1 MSKKKKHLSLTLPA
15 ALILAVITFAVGYL
29 LPSVFL
35 LDSRIESA
43 NEEIDSLKAEIR
55 ENESS
60 IASLNKQIEQK
71 DAANII
77 LANTIED
84 HLTTI
89 DSLNAQITELEGD
102 VDFASQVAMNNVDSD
117 IVVTSVSKLNSEQIL
132 IIFFALLVLL
142 IFVVSI
148 TCAVIASAR
157 RGAPAKEKK
166 KKKKD
171 EPEEEPETAVEE
183 TEARATPED
192 AAEAGERAAE
202 AEPSA
207 GEEETAAEEQPK
219 EEAEDHAEEDVPE
232 RVRTA
237 IEYLSENKLEDSVSE
252 LNGFKFGV
260 TNFDEILSN
269 TAKGKTFGNSENGD
283 FIAFM
288 DSPSA
293 KKLYI
298 IPRYMTLSDSA
309 VTLRGTIEL
318 FDLADE
324 SGSAVT
330 SGAVKIKS
338 VNTPAVFSFG
348 ETGWAIETKGSITV
362 L

>member
-15 ALILAVITFAVGYL
+15 ALILAVITFGIGYL

-55 ENESS
+55 ENESEIS
-60 IASLNKQIEQK
+60 SLNKQIEQK

-102 VDFASQVAMNNVDSD
+102 VDFASQVAMNGVDSD

-142 IFVVSI
+142 IFVVSV
-148 TCAVIASAR
+148 TCAIIASAR
-157 RGAPAKEKK
+157 RGAPVKEKKKDKK

-171 EPEEEPETAVEE
+171 EPEEETENESEESDAQEEAEAQEE
-183 TEARATPED
+183 TETGESEPE
-192 AAEAGERAAE
+192 
-202 AEPSA
+202 P
-207 GEEETAAEEQPK
+207 
-219 EEAEDHAEEDVPE
+219 EEAEAQPEEESQTSEESDMPE

-237 IEYLSENKLEDSVSE
+237 IEYLAENKLEDSVTE

-288 DSPSA
+288 DSPAA

-298 IPRYMTLSDSA
+298 IPRYTALSDSA
-309 VTLRGTIEL
+309 VTLRGTVDL

-324 SGSAVT
+324 SGNAIT

-338 VNTPAVFSFG
+338 VNAPAVFSFG
-348 ETGWAIETKGSITV
+348 EIGWAIETKGSITV